1 VIHQHLSAAPFFPH
15 RVGQVLAE
23 GTEYQMPSRGI
34 VMRHL
39 AVNNTLGPP
48 EIIAP

>member
-1 VIHQHLSAAPFFPH
+1 
-15 RVGQVLAE
+15 VLAE

-39 AVNNTLGPP
+39 AVNNIPP